1 MVAING
7 DVVAQGVQF
16 SLNDVVRM
24 DDKHIPCILMV
35 GSSHSGVL
43 GEVMVCHWSLL
54 THPKQRWAGFLF
66 LFLFFFCIFS
76 ICEFVIF
83 KTESNEMT
91 LVGNVIFFLKCDLI
105 QCNFFF

>member
-43 GEVMVCHWSLL
+43 SEVMVCHWSLL

-66 LFLFFFCIFS
+66 LFFFFFFAFS
-76 ICEFVIF
+76 LFV
-83 KTESNEMT
+83 N
-91 LVGNVIFFLKCDLI
+91 LLFLRLRATK
-105 QCNFFF
+105 